1 MASNIIFTLQV
12 IKTGAQGH
20 KENSV
25 VDLGFEPKYP
35 LPKTLVLN
43 TMLNAFQATSSF
55 INDGSAI
62 LNKCARVTRGR

>member
-20 KENSV
+20 RDSSV

-35 LPKTLVLN
+35 PPKTLVLT
-43 TMLNAFQATSSF
+43 TMLNASQST
-55 INDGSAI
+55 
-62 LNKCARVTRGR
+62 K